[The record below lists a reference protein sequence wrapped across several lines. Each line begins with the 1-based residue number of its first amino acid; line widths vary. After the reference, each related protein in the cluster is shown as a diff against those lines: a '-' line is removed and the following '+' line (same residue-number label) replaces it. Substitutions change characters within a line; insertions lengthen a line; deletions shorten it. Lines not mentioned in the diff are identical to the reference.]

1 MNVHS
6 LSNRPVF
13 TREIRSEPILARFDG
28 GLMEQRRRLLRKLPD
43 RYHRA
48 NCEERVE
55 RCFQNISPFFFRLNQ
70 ESVGRFLFHNC
81 FPFLNKDAEPRRF
94 CLSSPRVIIVF
105 KEWMTAGDEL
115 DSKK

>member
-1 MNVHS
+1 
-6 LSNRPVF
+6 
-13 TREIRSEPILARFDG
+13 
-28 GLMEQRRRLLRKLPD
+28 MEQCRRLLRKLPD
-43 RYHRA
+43 RCHRA
-48 NCEERVE
+48 DCEERVE

-105 KEWMTAGDEL
+105 EEWMTARDEL